1 MIKSK
6 DENDLIVALDVG
18 TSKIVVIVAELLPD
32 GVLKIIGLGQHVS
45 KGLKKGVVVNIES
58 TMQAIQRAVEE
69 AELMADCKIKDV
81 YTGIAGSHIKSLN
94 SHGMVKIKDSE
105 VSQMDIDRV
114 IETAQAITLPPDQQV
129 LHILTQEYV
138 VDQQHDII

>member
-45 KGLKKGVVVNIES
+45 KRIKKGCGCQYRKYYASNS
-58 TMQAIQRAVEE
+58 
-69 AELMADCKIKDV
+69 
-81 YTGIAGSHIKSLN
+81 KSC
-94 SHGMVKIKDSE
+94 
-105 VSQMDIDRV
+105 
-114 IETAQAITLPPDQQV
+114 
-129 LHILTQEYV
+129 
-138 VDQQHDII
+138 

>member
-1 MIKSK
+1 MIKNK
-6 DENDLIVALDVG
+6 DENNLIVALDVG

-69 AELMADCKIKDV
+69 AELKSEIDYVDMRYRDGFSVRKTKKKNKDK
-81 YTGIAGSHIKSLN
+81 TLN
-94 SHGMVKIKDSE
+94 NTI
-105 VSQMDIDRV
+105 
-114 IETAQAITLPPDQQV
+114 
-129 LHILTQEYV
+129 
-138 VDQQHDII
+138 

>member
-45 KGLKKGVVVNIES
+45 KGLKKGVVV
-58 TMQAIQRAVEE
+58 
-69 AELMADCKIKDV
+69 KK
-81 YTGIAGSHIKSLN
+81 K
-94 SHGMVKIKDSE
+94 
-105 VSQMDIDRV
+105 
-114 IETAQAITLPPDQQV
+114 
-129 LHILTQEYV
+129 
-138 VDQQHDII
+138 